1 MTTLCKVSLDFFSLG
16 RRMVDVIHICVAM
29 KPIEGGFAQNALKYG
44 VAGINVDGCRIGAE
58 SIATRHTERPCG
70 DAVVGRGAKGTG
82 ETSYHSGRWPANII
96 LDEEAGALLDE
107 QSGNRKTGVVTPQNI
122 SRTQKST
129 YGKPNQNCNQ
139 ASYGGEGGASRFF
152 KVIGDEE

>member
-1 MTTLCKVSLDFFSLG
+1 
-16 RRMVDVIHICVAM
+16 MVDVIHICVAM

-96 LDEEAGALLDE
+96 FQHHSKCVGDCPARKLDE
-107 QSGNRKTGVVTPQNI
+107 QSDSG
-122 SRTQKST
+122 S
-129 YGKPNQNCNQ
+129 
-139 ASYGGEGGASRFF
+139 ASRFF
-152 KVIGDEE
+152 KMVSDNE

>member
-1 MTTLCKVSLDFFSLG
+1 
-16 RRMVDVIHICVAM
+16 MVDVIHICVAM

-70 DAVVGRGAKGTG
+70 DAEVGRGAKGTG

-107 QSGNRKTGVVTPQNI
+107 QSGKIFGKAGKT
-122 SRTQKST
+122 
-129 YGKPNQNCNQ
+129 YM
-139 ASYGGEGGASRFF
+139 SYTGDKGGASRFF